1 MKASRKK
8 LIQEI
13 IKEGYHFAIHE
24 YRGVTFVPVRV
35 VKRKVMKKLKINR
48 FEFDKILLSE
58 GRPNYHTEGLNLAS
72 CGSRV
77 GGNLNYVTR
86 DYNRPTFMNSFCF
99 FQINPEFA
107 KELERDLETK

>member
-1 MKASRKK
+1 MKVSREK

-13 IKEGYHFAIHE
+13 IKEGYRFAIRE
-24 YRGVTFVPVRV
+24 YHGVTFVPIRA

-48 FEFDKILLSE
+48 WEFDKILLSK

-77 GGNLNYVTR
+77 GGNLNYVTH
-86 DYNRPTFMNSFCF
+86 DHEHPTFMNSYCF
-99 FQINPEFA
+99 FEINPEFA
-107 KELERDLETK
+107 KRL